1 MSTIPVLGRPRQE
14 IEYKASQNYEFCLKT
29 EQNKDNV
36 VRILS
41 IFAFIIID
49 RNVCSLQSNSYFET
63 DFQLNCYILLWLNK
77 VIGAGI

>member
-1 MSTIPVLGRPRQE
+1 MSTIPVLGRRRQE
-14 IEYKASQNYEFCLKT
+14 IKFKASQNYEFCLKT

-49 RNVCSLQSNSYFET
+49 RNVHSLQSNSYFET
-63 DFQLNCYILLWLNK
+63 LTSNEIVMYCY
-77 VIGAGI
+77 G